1 MKPRYPAIGLT
12 ILVICVA
19 LYGFTRH
26 PPLPAV
32 SPAPSAMVSFVTLRQ
47 GSVPVH
53 VEGDGSVVAGMAEI
67 AVTAAAPGKFGAV
80 AVTQGQEVAAGARLA
95 TLLPDPQSVAALAKA
110 ENAEDAAAAARSHV
124 AALLAQHLAT
134 AADLAAATQAQGDA
148 EADLSAL
155 RAAGTGVKRDIDAP
169 VAGTVTAILAAPGSL
184 LAAGE
189 PVLRLAAAGLL
200 TVQAGF
206 TEADAGRIRT
216 GDTASLTLLN
226 SGTTLAAKVL
236 QVAAMLDPQT
246 GLVDVTLLPQGT
258 VLLGEPVAVTITAGS
273 VTGDKVPRDAVLSD
287 GQGDYVFELDGGN
300 IAHRRNVRVLEA
312 DGGSL
317 VLAPDLAQNVRIAV
331 TGAYQLSDGMQA
343 VPQGATP

>member
-1 MKPRYPAIGLT
+1 MKPRYPAIGLA

-19 LYGFTRH
+19 LYGFMRRT
-26 PPLPAV
+26 PLPAA
-32 SPAPSAMVSFVTLRQ
+32 SPAPSAMVSIVTLRQ

-53 VEGDGSVVAGMAEI
+53 IEGGGSVVAGVAEI
-67 AVTAAAPGKFGAV
+67 TVAAAAPGKLGTV
-80 AVTQGQEVAAGARLA
+80 AVTQGQEVAAGAALA
-95 TLLPDPQSVAALAKA
+95 TVLPDPQSAAALAKA
-110 ENAEDAAAAARSHV
+110 ENAEEAAAAARNHV

-148 EADLSAL
+148 EADLAAL
-155 RAAGTGVKRDIDAP
+155 RAAGTGVKRGIDAP

-189 PVLRLAAAGLL
+189 PVLRLAAAGQL

-206 TEADAGRIRT
+206 TEGDAGRVHP

-246 GLVDVTLLPQGT
+246 GLVDVTLLPQSV

-273 VTGDKVPRDAVLSD
+273 VTGDNVPRDAVLSD
-287 GQGDYVFELDGGN
+287 AQGDYVFELDGGN
-300 IAHRRNVRVLEA
+300 IARRKNVQVLEA
-312 DGGSL
+312 DGGNL
-317 VLAPDLAQNVRIAV
+317 VLAPGLTQGARIAV

-343 VPQGATP
+343 MPQDQAP